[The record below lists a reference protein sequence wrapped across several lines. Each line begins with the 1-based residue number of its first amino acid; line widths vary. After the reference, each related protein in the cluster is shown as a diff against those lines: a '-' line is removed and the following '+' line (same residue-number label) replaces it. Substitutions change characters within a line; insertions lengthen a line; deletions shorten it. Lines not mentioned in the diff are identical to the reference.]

1 MYLSKS
7 THVTFLCIRRIFSIK
22 INNHTH
28 ISNHIFCRVLATLSR
43 PPLINFRP
51 GNNGKPS
58 WKAAEWEKTHGRSTL
73 LVSKLGKHQLLVSF
87 LYRSDT
93 PLMSEEE

>member
-1 MYLSKS
+1 MYLPKS

-28 ISNHIFCRVLATLSR
+28 ISNHLFCRVLATLSR
-43 PPLINFRP
+43 PPLINSRP

-58 WKAAEWEKTHGRSTL
+58 WKAAEWEKTRGRLFL

-87 LYRSDT
+87 LNGSDT
-93 PLMSEEE
+93 PLVCEQ